1 MTGEISALG
10 CAFTWALS
18 SIFTKS
24 LAPKFHPL
32 TLNLLR
38 CLGASLVLWCL
49 IPFYPGVKSLSQAP
63 SASLFYLIVSAL
75 LGICLGDTIYIKGL
89 TLINANLA
97 FPLAQATMPILT
109 LAAAVLFLGEA
120 MSWSLGLGTVL
131 VIGGVSLIANPEG
144 PETSSRL
151 VPPHPK
157 KGLGI
162 GLILIASVFW
172 TISISLLKPGLQG
185 VNLILANGIRLP
197 LAALV
202 LALLSW
208 NQRSAGRALKLK
220 PGLREIYLGA
230 FSGALSFGLGGI
242 LFLVAI
248 QHAGAGKAAVL
259 TSSGPLFGL
268 PLSAL
273 YLKERATARVGWGTG
288 LVVTGIFFLI

>member
-1 MTGEISALG
+1 LTGEISALG

-208 NQRSAGRALKLK
+208 NQRPAGRALKLK